1 MPPLSLFHSSFIR
14 ASSFVSALRYARSI
28 IQSFRL
34 QPLSYGPS
42 TLSHWVRC
50 SSILP
55 SWCGRTSYLSPALN
69 DRSLGDRLI
78 AIRYYDTRN
87 NAHTPAICIL
97 SAGTKNR
104 SWTRRLLKM
113 GVFPDFHTTHTARIH
128 DIVDLAAKHRNA
140 IHEYEPVP
148 QGMKDEWMV
157 GQDDELL
164 FWVPLERR
172 KVLGLPHVE
181 AIGDRP
187 PKMDFSRFRYGSK
200 WIECIEQVWLKELE
214 EREKGMVGRLE

>member
-1 MPPLSLFHSSFIR
+1 MP
-14 ASSFVSALRYARSI
+14 
-28 IQSFRL
+28 
-34 QPLSYGPS
+34 
-42 TLSHWVRC
+42 
-50 SSILP
+50 
-55 SWCGRTSYLSPALN
+55 
-69 DRSLGDRLI
+69 
-78 AIRYYDTRN
+78 
-87 NAHTPAICIL
+87 TPAICIL
-97 SAGTKNR
+97 SAGAQNR
-104 SWTRRLLKM
+104 SWTQRLLKM
-113 GVFPDFHTTHTARIH
+113 GVFPDFHTTHITRIH

-214 EREKGMVGRLE
+214 EREKGMVGWLE